1 MREYQHF
8 VLFQNQELKDNAA
21 NYFIEISQVLN
32 SVPRQL
38 LLIMKTND
46 VLRGIEAALQTRA
59 NASSFINM
67 SKCCVR
73 AMGSHKHNISNS
85 FLTSCKA
92 RLYTQWHLVK
102 VDLYEFYL
110 WLTSSVLARWYS
122 RVTAAS

>member
-73 AMGSHKHNISNS
+73 AMGNHKLNISNS